1 MGNCKVSAYI
11 VKTGER
17 NMKKEFKGMFCPIV
31 TPFKA
36 DQSIDFDAFYKVI
49 DYVIDNGIDGILM
62 CGGTG
67 EYHAMSLEEQK
78 EVLKKGIAHVA
89 GRVPVLAG
97 CSQSTPKAAIEL
109 GNFAAECGADWAMY
123 LPPYYQ
129 CTTEQGIIDYFKEI
143 ADNVK
148 IGIVLYNIPASTNV
162 EITPEM
168 IEVLMKH
175 PNIIGL
181 KDTADFEHTCKV
193 LTITRG
199 TGFSVF
205 QGMENC
211 ILPAY
216 LTGAD
221 GGFAIL
227 MNLLPKQ
234 YSDMMRAVEAGDW
247 AKAAK
252 INIDMSKLYN
262 MMEVEP
268 FPGPVKCGMNLIGVP
283 GGCVRKP
290 LVEPSKELQEAM
302 KAELKKFGYKL

>member
-1 MGNCKVSAYI
+1 MS
-11 VKTGER
+11 R
-17 NMKKEFKGMFCPIV
+17 EFKGMFCPIV

-36 DQSIDFDAFYKVI
+36 DQSIDFDALYKVI

-78 EVLKKGIAHVA
+78 DVLKKGIAHVD

-97 CSQSTPKAAIEL
+97 CSQSTPSATIEL
-109 GNFAAECGADWAMY
+109 VNYAADCGADWGMV
-123 LPPYYQ
+123 LPPFYQ
-129 CTTEQGIIDYFKEI
+129 CTIEEGVMDFFREI
-143 ADNVK
+143 ADDTK
-148 IGIVLYNIPASTNV
+148 IGIVIYNIPSATNV
-162 EITPEM
+162 EITPDQVFE
-168 IEVLMKH
+168 LAKH

-193 LTITRG
+193 LAITRG
-199 TGFSVF
+199 MENFKVF

-211 ILPAY
+211 ILPA
-216 LTGAD
+216 LITGAD

-234 YSDMMRAVEAGDW
+234 YSEMYKAALDGDW
-247 AKAAK
+247 TKAAK
-252 INIDMSKLYN
+252 INISMSKLYN
-262 MMEVEP
+262 MMEEEP
-268 FPGPVKCGMNLIGVP
+268 FPGPVKCGMNLIGIP

-290 LVEPSKELQEAM
+290 LVEPSDKLKKAM
-302 KAELKKFGYKL
+302 KEELIKLGYKL

>member
-1 MGNCKVSAYI
+1 MYNI
-11 VKTGER
+11 MIIGER

-199 TGFSVF
+199 TGF
-205 QGMENC
+205 
-211 ILPAY
+211 
-216 LTGAD
+216 
-221 GGFAIL
+221 AIL

-302 KAELKKFGYKL
+302 KAELIKFGYKL

>member
-1 MGNCKVSAYI
+1 MS
-11 VKTGER
+11 R
-17 NMKKEFKGMFCPIV
+17 EFKGMFCPIV

-97 CSQSTPKAAIEL
+97 CSQSTPSATIDLVNYAAD
-109 GNFAAECGADWAMY
+109 CGADWGMV
-123 LPPYYQ
+123 LPPFYQ
-129 CTTEQGIIDYFKEI
+129 CTTDEGVMDFFKEI
-143 ADNVK
+143 ADNTK
-148 IGIVLYNIPASTNV
+148 IGIVIYNIPSATNV
-162 EITPEM
+162 EITPDQAAE
-168 IEVLMKH
+168 LAKH

-193 LTITRG
+193 LALTRG
-199 TGFSVF
+199 MDNFRVF

-211 ILPAY
+211 ILPA
-216 LTGAD
+216 LITGAD

-234 YSDMMRAVEAGDW
+234 YSEMYKAALDGDW

-252 INIDMSKLYN
+252 INISMSKLYN
-262 MMEVEP
+262 MMEDEP
-268 FPGPVKCGMNLIGVP
+268 FPGPVKCGMNLIGIP

-290 LVEPSKELQEAM
+290 LVEPSDKLKKAM
-302 KAELKKFGYKL
+302 KEELIKLGYKL